1 MDTPRRSRLVCAVL
15 AAAAV
20 LAAFAAGAQQS
31 EQDAAAQEPEEPARG
46 FADRISVSWVLV
58 PVLVRER
65 GGGFVDDLEREDFRL
80 LVDGEPVA
88 IESFDRGRDA
98 PVSLV
103 VLQDLSGSMDNGGKI
118 EASRRA
124 VEDLIERSRPGDEL
138 ALASFAG
145 GRLAVDV
152 PFTSNR
158 GALGEAMAL
167 WHPYGTTAL
176 HDAVAWIPSIGAEG
190 RHPKRAVVLVSD
202 GVDNASTVTPE
213 TARQVVRDAQLPVY
227 VLGLGRHDAAP
238 GNGDGGGGG
247 ATYARLLTDLALAT
261 GGSYYQVAPG
271 EEVFR
276 AAANLLEQLR
286 RQYVLAFPTRA
297 GDAGYRRIRVEVTAD
312 DRFTVYHRRG
322 YRGGPPAAGPS

>member
-1 MDTPRRSRLVCAVL
+1 MIDMLRRSPSRL
-15 AAAAV
+15 AAAAWLLV
-20 LAAFAAGAQQS
+20 LAGT
-31 EQDAAAQEPEEPARG
+31 AAAVQAPPEEVPIG
-46 FADRISVSWVLV
+46 SFQEQVSVSWALV
-58 PVLVRER
+58 PVLVQSADGYVDDLTRDDFR
-65 GGGFVDDLEREDFRL
+65 LWVDDLEVPIADF
-80 LVDGEPVA
+80 
-88 IESFDRGRDA
+88 ESGATA

-103 VLQDLSGSMDNGGKI
+103 FLQDLSGSMANGGKLV
-118 EASRRA
+118 ESRRA
-124 VEDLIERSRPGDEL
+124 LAYLLSKARPEDEF
-138 ALASFAG
+138 ALATFAG
-145 GRLAVDV
+145 DLLQVEV
-152 PFTSNR
+152 PFTR
-158 GALGEAMAL
+158 EEQVLAEAMDL
-167 WHPYGTTAL
+167 WEGYGTTAL

-227 VLGLGRHDAAP
+227 VLGLGRHDPAP
-238 GNGDGGGGG
+238 DGDGG

-297 GDAGYRRIRVEVTAD
+297 GDAGYRRIRVEVTAN